1 MRQILRGTIRKG
13 WWLGQRFKVPVQF
26 GGGRGGR
33 WMGRFWRLGAPGWP
47 WGVGKRGCRSRFR
60 VRHCSGG
67 RALSVSGCACPLHTR
82 SSLSFSLFLFLCS
95 RVSAHKVSS
104 HVKFTTTAYRPCAW
118 NERTFLDV
126 AWRLRSRSCL
136 VRVENYR
143 DSIVEQVRTST
154 LDDIFSLSLSVAD
167 SPCFSDLSRTL
178 PLEE

>member
-60 VRHCSGG
+60 GG
-67 RALSVSGCACPLHTR
+67 IARVGVHFRFQAAHARCILVPLSL
-82 SSLSFSLFLFLCS
+82 SLFLFLCS

-104 HVKFTTTAYRPCAW
+104 HVKFTTIAYRPCAW

-154 LDDIFSLSLSVAD
+154 LDDIFSLSLSVAG
-167 SPCFSDLSRTL
+167 SPRFSDLSRTL

>member
-1 MRQILRGTIRKG
+1 M
-13 WWLGQRFKVPVQF
+13 
-26 GGGRGGR
+26 
-33 WMGRFWRLGAPGWP
+33 
-47 WGVGKRGCRSRFR
+47 GVGREKTAFARRREILAESLSSSQNITNILPSINPTRRFSL
-60 VRHCSGG
+60 CNTPPP
-67 RALSVSGCACPLHTR
+67 PLFIHLYGNLDKT
-82 SSLSFSLFLFLCS
+82 SLSFSLFLFLCS

-154 LDDIFSLSLSVAD
+154 LDDIFSLSLSVAG
-167 SPCFSDLSRTL
+167 SPRFSDLSRTL